1 MDYFTKEVNPSLLEP
16 HWNFNNTVAKLG
28 LTSFKYST
36 HDDLSYNFTN
46 ENYFDRDCI
55 QFLP

>member
-1 MDYFTKEVNPSLLEP
+1 MDYFTKEVNPSLPEP
-16 HWNFNNTVAKLG
+16 PWNFNNTVAKLG
-28 LTSFKYST
+28 LTSFKY
-36 HDDLSYNFTN
+36 DDLSYNFIN